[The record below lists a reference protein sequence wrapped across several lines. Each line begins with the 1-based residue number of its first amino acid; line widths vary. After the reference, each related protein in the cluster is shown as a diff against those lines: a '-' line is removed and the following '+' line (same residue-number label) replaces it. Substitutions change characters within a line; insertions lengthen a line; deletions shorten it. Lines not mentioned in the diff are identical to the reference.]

1 MCTPSRQLGWLE
13 MALSPGDHCHSLL
26 VRGGLAQPPQPRTD
40 TFSCSGG
47 RCWWVARGGC
57 DPKVGVETSRTAP
70 HLPWLSG
77 LLLEIVL
84 WGDAEM
90 RTPGRGRPC
99 PTRSF
104 PPLPFSL
111 GSCSGPEQ
119 AEVAKNGEF
128 LVHLDFSAPGSD
140 SRSHPSPWQPLCQD
154 HPRALAPM
162 SASHP
167 TQPTAI
173 CGNPG
178 EEPSVKIKM
187 LGD

>member
-1 MCTPSRQLGWLE
+1 MDGLAPL
-13 MALSPGDHCHSLL
+13 ALS
-26 VRGGLAQPPQPRTD
+26 
-40 TFSCSGG
+40 
-47 RCWWVARGGC
+47 
-57 DPKVGVETSRTAP
+57 
-70 HLPWLSG
+70 LS
-77 LLLEIVL
+77 
-84 WGDAEM
+84 
-90 RTPGRGRPC
+90 P
-99 PTRSF
+99 
-104 PPLPFSL
+104 PFSL
-111 GSCSGPEQ
+111 GSCAGPEQ
-119 AEVAKNGEF
+119 VEVAKTGEF

>member
-104 PPLPFSL
+104 PPLPFPW
-111 GSCSGPEQ
+111 GPAQ
-119 AEVAKNGEF
+119 GLSRWKWPKPVNFWCTWTFQPRVLTPGAIP
-128 LVHLDFSAPGSD
+128 APGS
-140 SRSHPSPWQPLCQD
+140 RSARIIPGPWL
-154 HPRALAPM
+154 R
-162 SASHP
+162 
-167 TQPTAI
+167 
-173 CGNPG
+173 
-178 EEPSVKIKM
+178 
-187 LGD
+187 